1 MKKILKNKK
10 ILFLSLG
17 AAVVGASVVAIA
29 ASCAAAGHSASSVQY
44 KQNKLAITL
53 AEKVEK
59 AVGDELAKEKFTVT
73 VVKTKEDGS
82 QESVVIANSAG
93 SYLAE
98 VNMVVVDATPNTSIA
113 EGDRVIVSSKSVKAT
128 FTVDKQFA
136 GKYEAASS
144 SSTTPAPTQEAVVV
158 STVSV
163 DVTNADPVVTLTF
176 AADIPANME
185 VKLKVAKKDGTN
197 EKEMPA
203 TVSTTNKKQAT
214 VTLSGLEAATEYK
227 VTVVMVATKTA
238 TLPTTGL
245 NFTTKAAAATPAPN
259 TGSDTSGSASGSA
272 GSSGATTGGS
282 DNTSGS
288 STPATGTGV

>member
-93 SYLAE
+93 SYLEE

-136 GKYEAASS
+136 GKYEAAASS
-144 SSTTPAPTQEAVVV
+144 SNTPAQEAVVV

-163 DVTNADPVVTLTF
+163 DVTNTDPVVTLTF

-227 VTVVMVATKTA
+227 VTAVMVATKTA

-259 TGSDTSGSASGSA
+259 TGSDTSGSTSGGA

-288 STPATGTGV
+288 STPATGTGA

>member
-93 SYLAE
+93 SYLEE

-136 GKYEAASS
+136 GKYEAAAS
-144 SSTTPAPTQEAVVV
+144 SSTTPAQEAVVV

>member
-59 AVGDELAKEKFTVT
+59 AVGDDLAKEKFTVT

-93 SYLAE
+93 SYLAD

-136 GKYEAASS
+136 GKYEAAAS
-144 SSTTPAPTQEAVVV
+144 SSTTPAQEAVVV

-176 AADIPANME
+176 AADIPANTE

-288 STPATGTGV
+288 STPATGTGA

>member
-59 AVGDELAKEKFTVT
+59 AVGDDLAKEKFTVT

-93 SYLAE
+93 SYLEE

-136 GKYEAASS
+136 GKYEAAAS
-144 SSTTPAPTQEAVVV
+144 SSTTPAQEAVVV

-288 STPATGTGV
+288 STPATGTGA

>member
-59 AVGDELAKEKFTVT
+59 AVGDDLAKEKFTVT

-93 SYLAE
+93 SYLEE

-136 GKYEAASS
+136 GKYEAAAS
-144 SSTTPAPTQEAVVV
+144 SSTTPAQEAVVV

-227 VTVVMVATKTA
+227 VTAVMVATKTA

-259 TGSDTSGSASGSA
+259 TGSDTSGSTSGGA

-288 STPATGTGV
+288 STPATGTGA